1 MMAIIAAQKSNLSL
15 NKILGVIPKIRS
27 VEGRLEKIGNIKNKS
42 KVILDYAHT
51 PDALKISLLSLRE
64 QFPNKKIV
72 VLFGCGGNR
81 DQNKRSKMGKIASLY
96 ADQIYLTDDNPRLE
110 NPNKIS
116 AKERV
121 KSFDEIYAKYAS
133 QKAEE
138 QASRCSQCGVPFC
151 QVHCPLHNNI
161 PDWLKLTAEDRMQE
175 AFEISSSTNNM
186 PEICGRICPQDRL
199 CEGNCVIEQSGHGTV
214 TIGSIE
220 KYITDKAWEE
230 GWVKNIEPV
239 EERNQ
244 SVGIIG
250 SGPAGLAA
258 AEELRKKGFQ
268 VTIYDR
274 YDRPGG
280 LLIYGIPNF
289 KLEKDIVIRRTNRL
303 KESGIKFELNCD
315 IGKDITFED
324 IKIKHDAVLIATGVY
339 KFREINL
346 NTSNFN
352 NVVPALDFLIASNK
366 TGLKDKVEDF
376 TNGRLNANGKNVVV
390 IGGGDTAMDCVRTAV
405 RQGAKS
411 VKCLYRRDKTNM
423 PGSQREVQNAIEE
436 GVDFQWLT
444 LPTEYSGNG
453 SLKNVRTVLMQ
464 LGEPDESGRRKPEP
478 KEGTEKDLDVDLA
491 IEALGFEPENLP
503 KLFDNNDLTVTRW
516 GTLKINYKNMMTSID
531 GVFAAGDIVRG
542 ASLVVW
548 GIKDGRDAAKN
559 INEYLENNFSDQNNF
574 NKKAVNA

>member
-1 MMAIIAAQKSNLSL
+1 MLKFTKINKQNPDKIIA
-15 NKILGVIPKIRS
+15 
-27 VEGRLEKIGNIKNKS
+27 EKRI
-42 KVILDYAHT
+42 
-51 PDALKISLLSLRE
+51 
-64 QFPNKKIV
+64 
-72 VLFGCGGNR
+72 
-81 DQNKRSKMGKIASLY
+81 
-96 ADQIYLTDDNPRLE
+96 
-110 NPNKIS
+110 
-116 AKERV
+116 
-121 KSFDEIYAKYAS
+121 KSFDEIYAKYAT

-161 PDWLKLTAEDRMQE
+161 PDWLKLTAEERMEE
-175 AFEISSSTNNM
+175 AYEISSSTNNM

-220 KYITDKAWEE
+220 KYITDTAWEK
-230 GWVKNIEPV
+230 GWVKNIIPEK
-239 EERNQ
+239 EINL

-258 AEELRKKGFQ
+258 AEELRKKGYR

-289 KLEKDIVIRRTNRL
+289 KLEKEIVIRRTKRL
-303 KESGIKFELNCD
+303 EESGIKFELNCN
-315 IGKDITFED
+315 IGKEISFQE
-324 IKIKHDAVLIATGVY
+324 IKEKHDSILISTGVY

-346 NTSNFN
+346 NSSNYN

-366 TGLKDKVEDF
+366 TGLKDKIEDF
-376 TNGRLNANGKNVVV
+376 INGKLDANGKNVIV

-411 VKCLYRRDKTNM
+411 VKCLYRRDKANM
-423 PGSQREVQNAIEE
+423 PGSQREVQNAAEE
-436 GVDFQWLT
+436 GVDFKWLT
-444 LPTEYSGNG
+444 LPIEYSGNG
-453 SLKNVRTVLMQ
+453 SLKNVKTVLMQ
-464 LGEPDESGRRKPEP
+464 LGEPDETGRRRPEP
-478 KEGTEKDLDVDLA
+478 KEGTEMNLHSDLV

-503 KLFDNNDLTVTRW
+503 KLFNDKNLTITRW
-516 GTLKINYKNMMTSID
+516 GTLKINYKTMMTSLD

-548 GIKDGRDAAKN
+548 GIKDGRDAANNIHKYLKN
-559 INEYLENNFSDQNNF
+559 KISLESSTQRV
-574 NKKAVNA
+574 VNA